1 MVIENSTI
9 LEEWK
14 QNWREGG
21 FGALR
26 LFGVEHEM
34 QASNSIMGVNYIENI
49 SMFFLI
55 EELISNQFVTNRIVK
70 HLQL

>member
-49 SMFFLI
+49 FMFFS
-55 EELISNQFVTNRIVK
+55 LISNQFVTNRIVK

>member
-49 SMFFLI
+49 FMF
-55 EELISNQFVTNRIVK
+55 N
-70 HLQL
+70 

>member
-49 SMFFLI
+49 FMLLRHSFPINLLQI
-55 EELISNQFVTNRIVK
+55 E
-70 HLQL
+70 